1 MSNLVIAI
9 YYGGLLVLFFFWIY
23 GIVSFVLDVRHK
35 IVPGIRRYRRGRR
48 RLEDDAMERDERD
61 ERERQLY

>member
-23 GIVSFVLDVRHK
+23 GIVSFVLDVRYK

-48 RLEDDAMERDERD
+48 RLEDDATERDERD